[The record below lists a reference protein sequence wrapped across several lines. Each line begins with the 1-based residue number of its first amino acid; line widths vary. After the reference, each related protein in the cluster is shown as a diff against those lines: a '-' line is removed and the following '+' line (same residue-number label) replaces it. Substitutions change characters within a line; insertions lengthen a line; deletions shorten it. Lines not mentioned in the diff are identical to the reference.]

1 MRQHAAKKVIIF
13 VVILLGTMALGLSA
27 ERIIGTDAD
36 HTVVGTWTL
45 NVAKSN
51 FNPGPAPT
59 MQTRV
64 YEEKVDGIKV
74 TVKTQWADGHSTTV
88 LIAANYDGKDYPVVG
103 SDDYDAISLQ
113 KASDRISEAMLMHAG
128 TVVAN
133 ARREVSEDG
142 RSMTIV
148 YKTSSGKMHNT
159 AVYDR
164 QE

>member
-1 MRQHAAKKVIIF
+1 MGQHTARKAMSF
-13 VVILLGTMALGLSA
+13 VVILLGTIALGLAA
-27 ERIIGTDAD
+27 ERIVGTGTDP
-36 HTVVGTWTL
+36 VVGTWTL

-64 YEEKVDGIKV
+64 YEEKVGGIKV

-113 KASDRISEAMLMHAG
+113 KASDRVSEAMLLHAG

-142 RSMTIV
+142 RSMTVV